1 MSLTVGVRAGVPV
14 PQPPSSA
21 ARANAH
27 SSAVGTP
34 SLPAVMG
41 QSASVAELPG
51 WARALLEDSR
61 VARLGLADDD
71 GGPRVLPVTYAVLE
85 DAIVT
90 AIDHKRKQVPA
101 DRLARVRWVR
111 ARPRVALTVD
121 HYDDD
126 WSQLRWVQALGPIT
140 ILDAAHAP
148 DAIAALTE
156 RYPAYRHQPPG
167 GPVLSLTPDRI
178 LWWRA

>member
-1 MSLTVGVRAGVPV
+1 VLV
-14 PQPPSSA
+14 PQPANAAASASA
-21 ARANAH
+21 AAA
-27 SSAVGTP
+27 P
-34 SLPAVMG
+34 SLRVLMG
-41 QSASVAELPG
+41 SSASVAELPA
-51 WARALLEDSR
+51 WARALVGDSR
-61 VARLGLADDD
+61 VARLGIADDE
-71 GGPRVLPVTYAVLE
+71 GAPRVLPVTYAVLE
-85 DAIVT
+85 HAIVT

-101 DRLARVRWVR
+101 ERLARVRWAH
-111 ARPRVALTVD
+111 ARPRAALTVD

-140 ILDAAHAP
+140 ILDAADAP

-156 RYPAYRHQPPG
+156 RYAAYRHRPPG